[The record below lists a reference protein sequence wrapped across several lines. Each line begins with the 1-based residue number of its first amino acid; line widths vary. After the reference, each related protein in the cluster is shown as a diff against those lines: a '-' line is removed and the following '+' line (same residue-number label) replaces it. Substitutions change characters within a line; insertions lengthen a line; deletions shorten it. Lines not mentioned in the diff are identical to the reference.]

1 MIYLDTS
8 ALAKLVI
15 TEDETH
21 ALQNWL
27 SGFPDDAIRM
37 SSSLVRVEM
46 TRAVLRRNPGAIFH
60 VRRVVSELRRIALT
74 NEVLD
79 VAAQVHPAGLRSL
92 DAIHLA
98 SALKVYDQLAAFVT
112 YDQRLLTAA
121 TAMGLPAISPN

>member
-1 MIYLDTS
+1 VIYFDTS

-15 TEDETH
+15 TEDETR

-27 SGFPDDAIRM
+27 GGFPDAIRM
-37 SSSLVRVEM
+37 SSSLIRLEM
-46 TRAVLRRNPGAIFH
+46 TRTVLRRNPGAIFH
-60 VRRVVSELRRIALT
+60 ARRVVSEVRRITLT

-79 VAAQVHPAGLRSL
+79 VAAQVQPSGLRSL

-98 SALKVYDQLAAFVT
+98 SALKVYDQLIAFVT
-112 YDQRLLTAA
+112 YDQRLLAAA